1 MWVKRSSPKTR
12 KGKKGKGGKMRNDI
26 AKAVEAYKV
35 ATGKTKPEH
44 KGWTEARRGNMMVN
58 GVCHIYHKP
67 IKASR

>member
-1 MWVKRSSPKTR
+1 
-12 KGKKGKGGKMRNDI
+12 MRNDI